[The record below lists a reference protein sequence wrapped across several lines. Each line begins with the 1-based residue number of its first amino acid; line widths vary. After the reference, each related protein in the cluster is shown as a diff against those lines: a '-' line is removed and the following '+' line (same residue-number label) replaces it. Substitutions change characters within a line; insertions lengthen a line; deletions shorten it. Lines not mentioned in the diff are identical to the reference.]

1 MRVLHVIPSVSERS
15 GGPGLAI
22 VPMCRALQE
31 QGTEVLVATT
41 DEGLNGDQISMGT
54 PTNYKGIR
62 AIFFPAQLG
71 NSFKYSRPLTVWL
84 NANVRDFALVHIHAV
99 FNHASI
105 AAARACRKQGVPYI
119 VRPLGTL
126 DPWSMKQK
134 SLRKSMYWHL
144 AGRRMLVDAA
154 AVHYTSLAEQEAT
167 EQSLGLAH
175 GTVVPLGFNVEFDDT
190 HFEQNHF
197 ANEFPVLAKNRYVL
211 VLSRLLPTK
220 GLDALLDAFLPLVKQ
235 AEFSSWRL
243 VFAGEGP
250 EEYVGALR
258 RKVATQGLENSV
270 LFPGWL
276 DGERKNTFLRQASLL
291 ALPSY
296 HENFGLCVMEALAFG
311 VPVLVS
317 PHVHL
322 AEDILSAG
330 GGWLANVE
338 KESIEVTLKEVFR
351 SDAERA
357 RRGLAG
363 KEFSRRFTWRN
374 IAGQLID
381 VYSQLLAER
390 AQQQSQV
397 IVHA

>member
-41 DEGLNGDQISMGT
+41 DEGLNGEQIPMGT
-54 PTNYKGIR
+54 PVKYKGIH
-62 AIFFPAQLG
+62 AIFFRAQLG
-71 NSFKYSRPLTVWL
+71 NSFKYSRPLMMWL

-105 AAARACRKQGVPYI
+105 AAARACRNQGVPYI

-134 SLRKSMYWHL
+134 SFRKTMYWRL
-144 AGRRMLVDAA
+144 AGRRMLADAA

-175 GTVVPLGFNVEFDDT
+175 GTVVPLGFHAEFDDT
-190 HFEQNHF
+190 DFELDRF
-197 ANEFPVLAKNRYVL
+197 ANEFPELATNRYVL

-235 AEFSSWRL
+235 AEFSNWRL

-258 RKVATQGLENSV
+258 RKVATHCLENAV

-276 DGERKNTFLRQASLL
+276 EGEKKNACLRQASLL

-296 HENFGLCVMEALAFG
+296 HENFGLCVMEAMAFG

-322 AEDILSAG
+322 AEDILNAG
-330 GGWLANVE
+330 AGWLADVE
-338 KESIEVTLKEVFR
+338 KASIEVVLKEIFC
-351 SDAERA
+351 SNAERA

-374 IAGQLID
+374 IAGQLIL

-390 AQQQSQV
+390 AQPQSQV

>member
-31 QGTEVLVATT
+31 QGTEVLVAAT
-41 DEGLNGDQISMGT
+41 DKGLNGEQIPMGT
-54 PTNYKGIR
+54 PVKYKGIH
-62 AIFFPAQLG
+62 AIFFRAQLG

-105 AAARACRKQGVPYI
+105 AAARACRNQGVPYI

-134 SLRKSMYWHL
+134 SFRKTMYWRL
-144 AGRRMLVDAA
+144 AGRRMLADAA

-175 GTVVPLGFNVEFDDT
+175 GTVVPLGFHAEFDDT
-190 HFEQNHF
+190 DFEQDRF
-197 ANEFPVLAKNRYVL
+197 ATEFPELATNRYVL

-235 AEFSSWRL
+235 AEFSNWRL

-258 RKVATQGLENSV
+258 RKVATHCLENSV

-276 DGERKNTFLRQASLL
+276 EGEKKNAFLRQASLL

-296 HENFGLCVMEALAFG
+296 HENFGLCAMEAMAFG

-322 AEDILSAG
+322 AEDILNAG
-330 GGWLANVE
+330 AGWLADVE
-338 KESIEVTLKEVFR
+338 KASIEAVLKEIFC
-351 SDAERA
+351 SNAERA

-374 IAGQLID
+374 IAGQLIL

-390 AQQQSQV
+390 AQPQSQV
-397 IVHA
+397 IVDA

>member
-1 MRVLHVIPSVSERS
+1 
-15 GGPGLAI
+15 
-22 VPMCRALQE
+22 
-31 QGTEVLVATT
+31 
-41 DEGLNGDQISMGT
+41 
-54 PTNYKGIR
+54 
-62 AIFFPAQLG
+62 
-71 NSFKYSRPLTVWL
+71 
-84 NANVRDFALVHIHAV
+84 
-99 FNHASI
+99 
-105 AAARACRKQGVPYI
+105 
-119 VRPLGTL
+119 
-126 DPWSMKQK
+126 
-134 SLRKSMYWHL
+134 
-144 AGRRMLVDAA
+144 
-154 AVHYTSLAEQEAT
+154 
-167 EQSLGLAH
+167 
-175 GTVVPLGFNVEFDDT
+175 
-190 HFEQNHF
+190 
-197 ANEFPVLAKNRYVL
+197 
-211 VLSRLLPTK
+211 
-220 GLDALLDAFLPLVKQ
+220 
-235 AEFSSWRL
+235 L

-258 RKVATQGLENSV
+258 RKVAKHGLENSV

-330 GGWLANVE
+330 GGWLADVE

-390 AQQQSQV
+390 AQQQSHV

>member
-31 QGTEVLVATT
+31 QGTEVLVAAT
-41 DEGLNGDQISMGT
+41 DKGLNGEQIPMGT
-54 PTNYKGIR
+54 PVKYKGIH
-62 AIFFPAQLG
+62 AIFFRAQLG

-105 AAARACRKQGVPYI
+105 AAARACRNQGVPYI

-134 SLRKSMYWHL
+134 SFRKTMYWRL
-144 AGRRMLVDAA
+144 AGRRMLADAA

-175 GTVVPLGFNVEFDDT
+175 GTVVPLGFHAEFDDT
-190 HFEQNHF
+190 DFEQDRF
-197 ANEFPVLAKNRYVL
+197 ATEFPELATNRYVL

-235 AEFSSWRL
+235 PEFSNWRL

-258 RKVATQGLENSV
+258 KKVATHCLENSV

-276 DGERKNTFLRQASLL
+276 EGEKKNAFLRQASLL

-296 HENFGLCVMEALAFG
+296 HENFGLCAMEAMAFG

-322 AEDILSAG
+322 AEDILNAG
-330 GGWLANVE
+330 AGWLADVE
-338 KESIEVTLKEVFR
+338 KASIEAVLKEIFC
-351 SDAERA
+351 SNAERA
-357 RRGLAG
+357 RRGIAG

-374 IAGQLID
+374 IAGQLIL

-390 AQQQSQV
+390 AQPQSQV
-397 IVHA
+397 IVDA

>member
-41 DEGLNGDQISMGT
+41 DEGLNGEQIPMGT
-54 PTNYKGIR
+54 PVKYKGIH
-62 AIFFPAQLG
+62 AIFFRAQLG
-71 NSFKYSRPLTVWL
+71 NSFKYSRPLMVWL

-105 AAARACRKQGVPYI
+105 AAARACRNQGVPYL

-134 SLRKSMYWHL
+134 SFRKTMYWRL
-144 AGRRMLVDAA
+144 AGRRMLADAA

-175 GTVVPLGFNVEFDDT
+175 GTVVPLGFHAEFDDT
-190 HFEQNHF
+190 EFELDRF
-197 ANEFPVLAKNRYVL
+197 ANEFPELATNRYVL

-235 AEFSSWRL
+235 AEFSNWRL

-258 RKVATQGLENSV
+258 RKVATHCLENSV

-276 DGERKNTFLRQASLL
+276 EGEKKNAFLRQASLL

-296 HENFGLCVMEALAFG
+296 HENFGLCVMEAMAFG

-322 AEDILSAG
+322 AEDILNAG
-330 GGWLANVE
+330 AGWLADVE
-338 KESIEVTLKEVFR
+338 QASIEAVLKEIFC
-351 SDAERA
+351 SNAERA

-374 IAGQLID
+374 IAGQLIL

-390 AQQQSQV
+390 AQPQSQV

>member
-41 DEGLNGDQISMGT
+41 DEGLNGEQIPMGT
-54 PTNYKGIR
+54 PVKYKGIH
-62 AIFFPAQLG
+62 AIFFRAQLG
-71 NSFKYSRPLTVWL
+71 NSFKYSRPLMVWL

-105 AAARACRKQGVPYI
+105 AAARACRNQGVPYL

-134 SLRKSMYWHL
+134 SFRKTMYWRL
-144 AGRRMLVDAA
+144 AGRRMLADAA

-175 GTVVPLGFNVEFDDT
+175 GTVVPLGFHAEFDDT
-190 HFEQNHF
+190 EFELDRF
-197 ANEFPVLAKNRYVL
+197 ANEFPELATNRYVL

-235 AEFSSWRL
+235 AEFSHWRL

-258 RKVATQGLENSV
+258 RKVATHCLENSV

-276 DGERKNTFLRQASLL
+276 EGEKKNAFLRQASLL

-296 HENFGLCVMEALAFG
+296 HENFGLCVMEAMAFG

-322 AEDILSAG
+322 AEDILNAG
-330 GGWLANVE
+330 AGWLADVE
-338 KESIEVTLKEVFR
+338 QASIEAVLKEILC
-351 SDAERA
+351 SNAERA

-374 IAGQLID
+374 IAGQLIL

-390 AQQQSQV
+390 AQPQSQV

>member
-41 DEGLNGDQISMGT
+41 DEGLNGEQIPMGT
-54 PTNYKGIR
+54 PVKYKGIH
-62 AIFFPAQLG
+62 AIFFRAQLG
-71 NSFKYSRPLTVWL
+71 NSFKYSRPLMVWL

-105 AAARACRKQGVPYI
+105 AAARACRNQGVPYI

-134 SLRKSMYWHL
+134 SFRKTMYWRL
-144 AGRRMLVDAA
+144 AGRRMLADAA

-175 GTVVPLGFNVEFDDT
+175 GTVVPLGIHAEFDDT
-190 HFEQNHF
+190 DFEQDRF
-197 ANEFPVLAKNRYVL
+197 ATEFPELATNRYVL

-235 AEFSSWRL
+235 AEFSNWRL

-258 RKVATQGLENSV
+258 RKVATHCLENSV

-276 DGERKNTFLRQASLL
+276 EGEKKNAFLRQASLL

-296 HENFGLCVMEALAFG
+296 HENFGLCVMEAMAFG

-322 AEDILSAG
+322 AEDILNAG
-330 GGWLANVE
+330 AGWLADVE
-338 KESIEVTLKEVFR
+338 KASIEAVLKEIFC
-351 SDAERA
+351 SNAERA

-374 IAGQLID
+374 IAGQLIL

-390 AQQQSQV
+390 AQPQSQV

>member
-15 GGPGLAI
+15 GGPG
-22 VPMCRALQE
+22 
-31 QGTEVLVATT
+31 
-41 DEGLNGDQISMGT
+41 GT
-54 PTNYKGIR
+54 PVKYKGIH
-62 AIFFPAQLG
+62 AIFFRAQLG
-71 NSFKYSRPLTVWL
+71 NSFKYSRPLMMWL

-105 AAARACRKQGVPYI
+105 AAARACRNQGVPYI

-134 SLRKSMYWHL
+134 SFRKTMYWRL
-144 AGRRMLVDAA
+144 AGRRMLADAA

-175 GTVVPLGFNVEFDDT
+175 GTVVPLGFHAEFDDT
-190 HFEQNHF
+190 DFELDRF
-197 ANEFPVLAKNRYVL
+197 ANEFPELATNRYVL

-235 AEFSSWRL
+235 AEFSNWRL

-258 RKVATQGLENSV
+258 RKVATHCLENAV

-276 DGERKNTFLRQASLL
+276 EGEKKNACLRQASLL

-296 HENFGLCVMEALAFG
+296 HENFGLCVMEAMAFG

-322 AEDILSAG
+322 AEDILNAG
-330 GGWLANVE
+330 AGWLADVE
-338 KESIEVTLKEVFR
+338 KASIEVVLKEIFC
-351 SDAERA
+351 SNAERA

-374 IAGQLID
+374 IAGQLIL

-390 AQQQSQV
+390 AQPQSQV